1 MSNLFKFIGRF
12 VGISFEWILI
22 FFVAFAFF
30 IRTSAFQT
38 YLAQQLASYLSKELH
53 TTIKI
58 DKVAITFFDRVALD
72 GVLVLDQKADT
83 LLSVS
88 TVYANFDAINLQ
100 ENSYTI
106 SKTELDKGISHINKD
121 KKSGDFNFKFLAD
134 YFKSD
139 KPKPKGNPLKLELT
153 SIGLND
159 IAFKYDDNL
168 VASKTNGIDYA
179 HLDLN
184 HLTVDLNNFK
194 FGKDNIGVHI
204 EKLAA
209 TEKCGL
215 LIQNW
220 TSDVSVSPKGVKI
233 DNITIKTPNSD
244 IAIKKFHLLT
254 KSYNAFKSFNDSVTF
269 DANILKSKVSAADV
283 AHFVPTLEGMT
294 QIFNIETKIKSNLS
308 TLKIDQLKLSTG
320 KKTRLNGSFQLPDFR
335 KLKSSKRK
343 QHIKSAYIAFEDIQ
357 EIKMPK
363 SAKKTYLTIDTNF
376 SSNIYIELNDFIFDG
391 TLSKFVVNCK
401 NLQTANGN
409 LKIENGILV
418 NTADEFKSFD
428 FHPVSPNKP
437 MITANNLNLKA
448 ISGSKQLG
456 YFDGSLRLDGAIGGL
471 DKLSLENIYATVNK
485 LDLSNYS
492 YTNITIENT
501 NFKNSLLNGKLQIN
515 DPNLK
520 VNFNGS
526 VDIGKNKSAK
536 CKLDIKSANLEP
548 LHITKTAGIILKS
561 KLDIDIVGFDPKL
574 LNGRIRA
581 TDFEYVETTKS
592 FSDSSLVLDIYN
604 VQNGKKYN
612 LVSTL
617 TDIVIEGNVNFQ
629 TIGGDLISQFNKVF
643 PSDVTG
649 LSQDKVKSK
658 NPSQFTYD
666 IQLKKMNEFLAIFVP
681 DLSIE
686 GKTNISGNYDGLEE
700 FFNVDINSD
709 RIKFKDFVFDKLLCK
724 QNLIRENVS
733 ANYTAK
739 NIQITDSIHI
749 ESVNF
754 QTIGTQRN
762 LESFISWDTL
772 TPNTSFINWTTTLSG
787 KNKLDFKLKPSF
799 FAINRMRWDIE
810 KESDIGIQEQQIIVR
825 NLKLQ
830 RGKQIISL
838 NGALSR
844 NTSDVLTY
852 KLKEINLEDISLF
865 FGSQTKLNG
874 VVNGYGALSNFYTDL
889 TYEGDLFINDLY
901 VNEGEIGDIFV
912 MSNWNKSGES
922 IEMKG
927 DLTFHNNKTCLF
939 DGHYYV
945 KEDKDPLAFKINFNN
960 TDIAFVQDFLDEKTI
975 SNFKGRLLGTIAIT
989 GKPSDPKINGKDI
1002 QFIDGNLKPELL
1014 GVNLGLN
1021 GKINISDDLIFIK
1034 NMDVTDELNGK
1045 GKLDAMVIH
1054 KNFTNWTYGIDIDLG
1069 TSNFSLNQNV
1079 SDRFLI
1085 MNTSYKEGEIYHGT
1099 AFVKGTAKIHGTIQ
1113 ETTIDVDLET
1123 KKGSSLYFPMYG
1135 QGDLKENK
1143 GFITFGKYS
1152 DYLKQIGKA
1161 IDESKNLA
1169 LILDLN
1175 FKVTPDAKMK
1185 IIFNQN
1191 TGDEIT
1197 ANGNGDIN
1205 LNINRMGDLTMNGLY
1220 TIKEGKYNFAMGP
1233 VYRQEFTIDEG
1244 GTIAWK
1250 GDPAQAT
1257 IDVKTKIDV
1266 TANLAEL
1273 SPNEVS
1279 NTGNSRQKVSC
1290 YLLLSDKLTT
1300 PRIDFDIK
1308 APKADETGKALVSR
1322 VTSDKDEL
1330 KRQFVSLIFWK
1341 RFQPLKGTA
1350 TASGSAALD
1359 LVTNQINSLLSQISN
1374 DYRMGVNMDK
1384 DEITKES
1391 IYEFGV
1397 SKGFLDNRLIVSG
1410 SFGVESNTN
1419 GASGAQ
1425 NALIGDVN
1433 IDYLL
1438 NESGTVR
1445 VNVFNESND
1454 NSIIKDKNLGL
1465 FTQGAGFNYQEEF
1478 DNFGNF
1484 KLGQYF
1490 LDIFRAKDKKK
1501 YPVKRNKQ
1509 QTPVPPLNEPT
1520 GTIYR
1525 YEKRKV

>member
-1 MSNLFKFIGRF
+1 MSKLFKFIGRF

-22 FFVAFAFF
+22 LFIAFAFF
-30 IRTSAFQT
+30 IRTSEFQT
-38 YLAQQLASYLSKELH
+38 YLAQQLASYLSKELN

-88 TVYANFDAINLQ
+88 TIYANFDNINFQ

-106 SKTELDKGISHINKD
+106 GKAELDKGISHIYKD
-121 KKSGDFNFKFLAD
+121 KQSGVFNFQFLAD

-139 KPKPKGNPLKLELT
+139 KPKPKGVPLKLEVISLGI
-153 SIGLND
+153 SKL
-159 IAFKYDDNL
+159 AFKYDDNQIT
-168 VASKTNGIDYA
+168 SRPYGIDYA
-179 HLDLN
+179 HLNLN
-184 HLTVDLNNFK
+184 PLNVDLDKFK
-194 FGKDNIGVHI
+194 FGKDLIGLHI
-204 EKLAA
+204 DKLS
-209 TEKCGL
+209 TFEKCGL
-215 LIQNW
+215 EIQNW
-220 TSDVSVSPKGVKI
+220 TSDVSISPKGVHL
-233 DNITIKTPNSD
+233 DNVDIETPSSNISV
-244 IAIKKFHLLT
+244 KKFHLLT
-254 KSYNAFKSFNDSVTF
+254 KNYKSFKSFSDSVVF
-269 DANILKSKVSAADV
+269 DAEILKSNVSTADL
-283 AHFVPTLEGMT
+283 AFFVPVLEGMT
-294 QIFNIETKIKSNLS
+294 QTFNIETKIKSTLSSLNLEN
-308 TLKIDQLKLSTG
+308 LKFETG
-320 KKTRLNGSFQLPDFR
+320 KKTRLNGSFRLPDFK

-343 QHIKSAYIAFEDIQ
+343 QQLKYAYIDLGEIQ
-357 EIKMPK
+357 KIKLPK
-363 SAKKTYLTIDTNF
+363 SAKKSHLKLDTNIA
-376 SSNIYIELNDFIFDG
+376 SNLYVELNDLLFNG
-391 TLSKFVVNCK
+391 TLTNFIIQCK
-401 NLQTANGN
+401 NIETANGK
-409 LKIENGILV
+409 LTMENGVLV
-418 NTADEFKSFD
+418 NSNDDFKSFD
-428 FHPVSPNKP
+428 FHPVSKDKP
-437 MITANNLNLKA
+437 MVVAKDLNLKA

-456 YFDGSLRLDGAIGGL
+456 VFDGQLKLDGKIGGKEKLRLD
-471 DKLSLENIYATVNK
+471 NIYATINRI
-485 LDLSNYS
+485 DLTNYS
-492 YTNITIENT
+492 FKSILVEKSSFINETIKGIVN
-501 NFKNSLLNGKLQIN
+501 IN

-520 VNFNGS
+520 ANFNGAI
-526 VDIGKNKSAK
+526 DIGKNKSVN
-536 CKLDIKSANLEP
+536 CNLDIQSANLEP
-548 LHITKTAGIILKS
+548 LHLTKTAGIALKS
-561 KLDIDIVGFDPKL
+561 NLDIDITGFDPKL
-574 LNGRIRA
+574 IVGTIKAR
-581 TDFEYVETTKS
+581 DFKYIETSKS
-592 FSDSSLVLDIYN
+592 FSDSLLTLNIFNFQY
-604 VQNGKKYN
+604 GKKYE
-612 LVSTL
+612 LESTL
-617 TDIVIEGNVNFQ
+617 ADITIEGKVNFQ

-643 PSDVTG
+643 PSDITG

-658 NPSQFTYD
+658 NPSQFSYN
-666 IQLKKMNEFLAIFVP
+666 IQLKKMNEFLAIFLP

-686 GKTNISGNYDGLEE
+686 GGTKIFGNYDGVQEL
-700 FFNVDINSD
+700 FKVQMNSEKLKFQEIVFEKITCIQD
-709 RIKFKDFVFDKLLCK
+709 LIK
-724 QNLIRENVS
+724 ENVS
-733 ANYTAK
+733 ANYK
-739 NIQITDSIHI
+739 VDNIQLTDSIHL
-749 ESVNF
+749 ETVHF
-754 QTIGTQRN
+754 QTNGTQRN
-762 LESFISWDTL
+762 LESYVSWDTL
-772 TPNTSFINWTTTLSG
+772 TPNTSFINWTTTLSS

-799 FAINRMRWDIE
+799 FAINKLRWDIE
-810 KESDIGIQEQQIIVR
+810 KESDIGIEAQQVIVR

-852 KLKEINLEDISLF
+852 KLKQIDLEDISQF
-865 FGSQTKLNG
+865 FGSQTKLKG
-874 VVNGYGALSNFYTDL
+874 TANGYGSLSKFYTDL
-889 TYEGDLFINDLY
+889 TYQGDLFINGLY

-912 MSNWNKSGES
+912 MSKWNKSKES
-922 IEMKG
+922 VEAEG
-927 DLTFHNNKTCLF
+927 DLTFRGNKTCMF
-939 DGHYYV
+939 DGNYYV
-945 KEDKDPLAFKINFNN
+945 KGDKDPLAFNINFKN
-960 TDIAFVQDFLDEKTI
+960 TDIVFLQDFLDPKTI
-975 SNFKGRLLGTIAIT
+975 SNLKGNLLGTIKIT
-989 GKPSDPKINGKDI
+989 GKPSDPEISGDI
-1002 QFIDGNLKPELL
+1002 QLNNGNLKLELL
-1014 GVNLGLN
+1014 GANFGLN
-1021 GKINISDDLIFIK
+1021 GKISVSDNLIFIK
-1034 NMDVTDELNGK
+1034 NMTITDELNGK
-1045 GKLDAMVIH
+1045 GSLDAKVIH
-1054 KNFTNWTYGIDIDLG
+1054 NNFDNWNYRVDIDLG
-1069 TSNFSLNQNV
+1069 SNNFSLNQNV

-1085 MNTSYKEGEIYHGT
+1085 MNTAYKEGEIYHGT
-1099 AFVKGTAKIHGTIQ
+1099 AFVNGTAKIFGTTK

-1123 KKGSSLYFPMYG
+1123 RKGSSLDFPMYG
-1135 QGDLKENK
+1135 QGDLKEDK
-1143 GFITFGKYS
+1143 GFITFGNIE
-1152 DYLKQIGKA
+1152 DYLKRAENTKEEIKT
-1161 IDESKNLA
+1161 LA

-1197 ANGNGDIN
+1197 ANGSGDIN
-1205 LNINRMGDLTMNGLY
+1205 MKIDRMGDLTMNGIY

-1266 TANLAEL
+1266 IANLAEL

-1290 YLLLSDKLTT
+1290 YLLLTDKLTS

-1308 APKADETGKALVSR
+1308 APKADETGKALVTR

-1374 DYRMGVNMDK
+1374 DYRMGVNLDK

-1391 IYEFGV
+1391 TYEFGV

-1419 GASGAQ
+1419 GGSGAQ

-1501 YPVKRNKQ
+1501 YPVKRKKQ

-1520 GTIYR
+1520 GAVFKN
-1525 YEKRKV
+1525 EKRKV

>member
-22 FFVAFAFF
+22 LFIAIAFF
-30 IRTSAFQT
+30 IRTSEFQT
-38 YLAQQLASYLSKELH
+38 FLAQQLASYLSKELH

-83 LLSVS
+83 LLSVT
-88 TVYANFDAINLQ
+88 TVYANFDAINLK

-106 SKTELDKGISHINKD
+106 AKAELERGISHINKS
-121 KKSGDFNFKFLAD
+121 KENGDFNFKFLAD

-139 KPKPKGNPLKLELT
+139 KPKPEGKPLNLELV
-153 SIGLND
+153 SLGLSDLAIKYND
-159 IAFKYDDNL
+159 EQVSAQGG
-168 VASKTNGIDYA
+168 AIDYA

-184 HLTVDLNNFK
+184 PLTVELNDFK
-194 FGKDNIGVHI
+194 IGKDHIGLHI

-209 TEKCGL
+209 KEKCGL
-215 LIQNW
+215 VIQNW
-220 TSDVSVSPKGVKI
+220 TSDVLVSPKGVKI
-233 DNITIKTPNSD
+233 DNITIKTPKSD

-254 KSYNAFKSFNDSVTF
+254 KSYNAFKSFNDSVIF
-269 DANILKSKVSAADV
+269 DANILKSEISAADV
-283 AHFVPTLEGMT
+283 AYFVPALEGMT
-294 QIFNIETKIKSNLS
+294 QKFTIETKIKSNLS
-308 TLKIDQLKLSTG
+308 SLKLDQLKLSTG
-320 KKTRLNGSFQLPDFR
+320 KRTRLNGSFQLPDFR

-343 QHIKSAYIAFEDIQ
+343 QHLASAYIDINDIKQ
-357 EIKMPK
+357 IKMPK
-363 SAKKTYLTIDTNF
+363 KAENTYIKIDTNI
-376 SSNIYIELNDFIFDG
+376 SSNLYVELNDLIFDG
-391 TLSKFVVNCK
+391 TLSNFVIKCK
-401 NLQTANGN
+401 NIQTANGK
-409 LKIENGILV
+409 LMMENGILV

-428 FHPVSPNKP
+428 FHPVSADKP
-437 MITANNLNLKA
+437 MVIATNLNLKA
-448 ISGSKQLG
+448 ISGSDQLG
-456 YFDGSLRLDGAIGGL
+456 IFDGNLRLDGIIGGNEKIKL
-471 DKLSLENIYATVNK
+471 DNIYATINRI
-485 LDLSNYS
+485 DLSNYS
-492 YTNITIENT
+492 YSSINIEKSSFVNQII
-501 NFKNSLLNGKLQIN
+501 NGNIKIN

-520 VNFNGS
+520 AKFNGS
-526 VDIGKNKSAK
+526 IDFGKNKSAK
-536 CKLDIKSANLEP
+536 CKLDILTANLEP
-548 LHITKTAGIILKS
+548 LHLTKTAGITLKS
-561 KLDIDIVGFDPKL
+561 NLEIDILEFDPKL
-574 LNGRIRA
+574 MSGIIKA
-581 TDFEYVETTKS
+581 TDFQYNETAKS
-592 FSDSSLVLDIYN
+592 FSDSSLTLKIFN
-604 VQNGKKYN
+604 ITNGKKYT
-612 LVSTL
+612 LESTL
-617 TDIVIEGNVNFQ
+617 ADVELEGNVNFQ

-658 NPSQFTYD
+658 NPSQFTYN

-681 DLSIE
+681 DLTIE
-686 GKTNISGNYDGLEE
+686 GETKIFGEYDGVAELFKVEL
-700 FFNVDINSD
+700 NSNEL
-709 RIKFKDFVFDKLLCK
+709 KFRELVFEKLTCN
-724 QNLIRENVS
+724 QNLFKEKVS
-733 ANYTAK
+733 ANYTAQ
-739 NIQITDSIHI
+739 NIQFTDSIHI
-749 ESVNF
+749 ETVNF
-754 QTIGTQRN
+754 QTHGTQRN

-772 TPNTSFINWTTTLSG
+772 TPNTSYINWTTTLSG

-799 FAINRMRWDIE
+799 FAINKLRWDIE
-810 KESDIGIQEQQIIVR
+810 KESDIGIEDQQIIIR

-844 NTSDVLTY
+844 KNSDVLTY
-852 KLKEINLEDISLF
+852 KLKEIDLEDISQF
-865 FGSQTKLNG
+865 FGSQTKLKG
-874 VVNGYGALSNFYTDL
+874 TLNGYGALSNFYTDL
-889 TYEGDLFINDLY
+889 TYEGDLFLNDLY

-912 MSNWNKSGES
+912 MSKWNKSKES
-922 IEMKG
+922 VEMNG
-927 DLTFHNNKTCLF
+927 DLTFRGNKTCFF
-939 DGHYYV
+939 DGHYFV
-945 KEDKDPLAFKINFNN
+945 NGDKDPLAFNINFNN
-960 TDIAFVQDFLDEKTI
+960 TDLAFVQDFLDEKTI
-975 SNFKGRLLGTIAIT
+975 SNLKGKLLGTVIIS
-989 GKPSDPKINGKDI
+989 GKPADPEVSGNI
-1002 QFIDGNLKPELL
+1002 QLTDGNLKLELL
-1014 GVNLGLN
+1014 GANYGLN
-1021 GKINISDDLIFIK
+1021 GKINITDNLIFIK
-1034 NMDVTDELNGK
+1034 NMSVTDEINGK
-1045 GKLDAMVIH
+1045 GTLDAKLIH
-1054 KNFTNWTYGIDIDLG
+1054 NNFTNWNYRIDIDLG
-1069 TSNFSLNQNV
+1069 NGNFSLNQNV
-1079 SDRFLI
+1079 SDRFLV

-1099 AFVKGTAKIHGTIQ
+1099 AFVKGSAQIYGTTK

-1135 QGDLKENK
+1135 QGDLKEDK
-1143 GFITFGKYS
+1143 GFLTFGKIE
-1152 DYLKQIGKA
+1152 DIKNGI
-1161 IDESKNLA
+1161 ESIKEEDKSLA

-1191 TGDEIT
+1191 TNDEIT

-1205 LNINRMGDLTMNGLY
+1205 MKIDRMGELTMNGIY

-1250 GDPAQAT
+1250 GEPTQAT

-1290 YLLLSDKLTT
+1290 YLLLTDKLTT

-1391 IYEFGV
+1391 TYEFGV

-1419 GASGAQ
+1419 GGGGAQ

-1490 LDIFRAKDKKK
+1490 LDIFRPKDKKK

-1509 QTPVPPLNEPT
+1509 QTPVPPIGEPT
-1520 GTIYR
+1520 GAIYR
-1525 YEKRKV
+1525 YEKRKI